1 MAQQVQFL
9 IKVFIFCC
17 IVSCSSKNEKPIK
30 MQLVTNKDTNLQI
43 VNGIVYYQ
51 TKLFSGKIVSFF
63 DSSKDTLSIKNFILG
78 KEDGVWKEF
87 YHNQN
92 IKLIRNFKDG
102 KKIDSLIGFWENKN
116 KMLAYYFINDEYEG
130 TGKEWNRDGR
140 LIREMNY
147 KNGHEEGSQRMFY
160 DNGKVR
166 SNYVIINGKRFG
178 LLGTKNCIN
187 VSDSIFKK

>member
-1 MAQQVQFL
+1 
-9 IKVFIFCC
+9 
-17 IVSCSSKNEKPIK
+17 

-87 YHNQN
+87 YPNQN

-130 TGKEWNRDGR
+130 TGKEWNRNGR